1 VGESVSPPV
10 RAAGFS
16 SGMKEPLDHV
26 RDIARGQHG
35 ALTLVQLE
43 RTGITVDQRRGLI
56 ERGTLERVG
65 SHVFRSP
72 FVEATPVAELAA
84 FVLDCGEGAVA
95 SGPTAAALHEL
106 DGFEL
111 APPWHVTVLRGR
123 LVRRGSHHVHTTID
137 LEPVDRTRVHGI
149 PVMTTARSLI
159 DVARY
164 LRPRHLTVALDS
176 ALRDRKVTEDLLHQ
190 RIVALRS
197 SGRHGIPKLIAVID
211 GAEAARG
218 GHSWL
223 ERRFL
228 ELCIAAALPL
238 PLTQQVSGRAK
249 DRLVRVDCHFPGTPV
264 IIEVLGY
271 RWHRGNRSQFNR
283 DAERV
288 NALVLQGYVV
298 LQFTYDHV
306 VAEPGWVVEQ
316 VRTAL
321 GPFV

>member
-1 VGESVSPPV
+1 VSPPV
-10 RAAGFS
+10 SWDGFS
-16 SGMKEPLDHV
+16 SGMNEQLDHL

-35 ALTLVQLE
+35 ALTLTQVE
-43 RTGITVDQRRGLI
+43 RAGLTVDKRRGLI

-65 SHVFRSP
+65 THVFRSP
-72 FVEATPVAELAA
+72 FVEATPLAELAA

-111 APPWHVTVLRGR
+111 APPWHVTVRRGR
-123 LVRRGSHHVHTTID
+123 LVRRAGHCVHTTID
-137 LEPVDRTRVHGI
+137 LEPVDRTRVQGI
-149 PVMTTARSLI
+149 PVMTAARSLI
-159 DVARY
+159 DAARH
-164 LRPRHLTVALDS
+164 LSRPRLTIALDS
-176 ALRDRKVTEDLLHQ
+176 ALRDRKVTEDLLHA

-197 SGRHGIPKLIAVID
+197 SGRHGIPKLLAVID

-228 ELCIAAALPL
+228 ELCAAAALPR
-238 PLTQQVSGRAK
+238 PVTQQVSGRAK
-249 DRLVRVDCHFPGTPV
+249 DRLVRVDCRFPGTPV
-264 IIEVLGY
+264 IVEVLGY
-271 RWHRGNRSQFNR
+271 RWHRGNRSRFNR

-288 NALVLQGYVV
+288 NALVLQGYLV

-321 GPFV
+321 GPLV